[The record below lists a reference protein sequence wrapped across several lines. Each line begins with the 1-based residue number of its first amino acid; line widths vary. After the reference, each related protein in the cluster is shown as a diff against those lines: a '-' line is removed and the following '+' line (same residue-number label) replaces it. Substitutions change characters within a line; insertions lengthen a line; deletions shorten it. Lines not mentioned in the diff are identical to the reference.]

1 MNHSADRIAN
11 LADHLVEKYH
21 TRDPE
26 ELASCLRITIMERN
40 FKKQNGAYV
49 VEAGNPFIFIKKDL
63 PSYMRKMVITHEIGH
78 DRLHRAEAE
87 GTCFFHEFELFNMA
101 ASRMEYEANLMAAQI
116 LLPDREILEY
126 IQMGYDTQQ
135 IANIMHSDIN
145 LVALKNDILIA
156 RGHSFRRQDHN
167 SCFLRPE

>member
-11 LADHLVEKYH
+11 LADHLIRKYH

-40 FKKQNGAYV
+40 FKKQRGAYV
-49 VEAGNPFIFIKKDL
+49 VEAGNPFIFIKRNL
-63 PSYMRKMVITHEIGH
+63 SPYMRKMVITHEIGH
-78 DRLHRAEAE
+78 DRLHRTEAN
-87 GTCFFHEFELFNMA
+87 GSCLFREFELFDMA

-116 LLPDREILEY
+116 LLPDQDILDY

-135 IANIMHSDIN
+135 IANAMHSDIN

-167 SCFLRPE
+167 SLFLYPE

>member
-11 LADHLVEKYH
+11 LADHLVSKYH

-26 ELASCLRITIMERN
+26 ELAACLRITIMERN
-40 FKKQNGAYV
+40 FRKQKGAYV
-49 VEAGNPFIFIKKDL
+49 IVTGNPFIFIKKDL
-63 PSYMRKMVITHEIGH
+63 PPYMRKMVITHEIGH

-87 GTCFFHEFELFNMA
+87 GHCLFREFELFNMA
-101 ASRMEYEANLMAAQI
+101 SSRMEYEANLMAAQI

-126 IQMGYDTQQ
+126 IRMGYDTQQ
-135 IANIMHSDIN
+135 IAQAMHSDTN

-156 RGHSFRRQDHN
+156 RGHSFRPQDHN